1 MSVLLGVITL
11 FAVLTLVVAV
21 MQAVA
26 IVRVAPASEKLAS
39 FMPLGWWKFRQLE
52 AKAGPAAAQPLNIYK
67 RAVIAFVVFVL
78 LGLALSSW
86 ATNQTPAPASASATP
101 GLINDPRVIPAEFA
115 LNTDLRR
122 VAPMPGAPKILES

>member
-11 FAVLTLVVAV
+11 FAVLTLAIAV

-26 IVRVAPASEKLAS
+26 MVRVAPASERLAS

-67 RAVIAFVVFVL
+67 RAVIAFIVFLL

-86 ATNQTPAPASASATP
+86 TINRTPAPDSASAQP
-101 GLINDPRVIPAEFA
+101 ELINDPRVIPAEFA
-115 LNTDLRR
+115 FNTDNRR
-122 VAPMPGAPKILES
+122 VAIMPGALLLES